1 MPVDQIWGRG
11 LWSSSVRVRPCE
23 CPALPCPI
31 RHGQPTC
38 VCVSCQH
45 RDAWRRAQGMV
56 QWWTIM
62 YEHHKIPDLLW
73 TLSRKVNHITYTNMQ
88 NHNASQL
95 HLTFG
100 FPNVEV
106 MCGRYSTVGVQLLCQ
121 IRAYTAPFELY
132 RRTGRKDAY
141 SSVVVSGCDVAGF
154 KLRRSLLDRAQ
165 GENLGS
171 FYPKLKFLYFND
183 HFKILNFFISSRK
196 ENQNYG
202 NRIPSLSTSSTSRE
216 SREKRR

>member
-1 MPVDQIWGRG
+1 MGTLAESPTYHLHKYAER
-11 LWSSSVRVRPCE
+11 LC
-23 CPALPCPI
+23 LPTASNFRFSLC
-31 RHGQPTC
+31 G
-38 VCVSCQH
+38 
-45 RDAWRRAQGMV
+45 GKM
-56 QWWTIM
+56 WT
-62 YEHHKIPDLLW
+62 W
-73 TLSRKVNHITYTNMQ
+73 TRTVLS
-88 NHNASQL
+88 
-95 HLTFG
+95 
-100 FPNVEV
+100 
-106 MCGRYSTVGVQLLCQ
+106 STVGVQLLCQ

-183 HFKILNFFISSRK
+183 HFTILNFFTSSRK

>member
-1 MPVDQIWGRG
+1 M
-11 LWSSSVRVRPCE
+11 
-23 CPALPCPI
+23 
-31 RHGQPTC
+31 
-38 VCVSCQH
+38 
-45 RDAWRRAQGMV
+45 
-56 QWWTIM
+56 WT
-62 YEHHKIPDLLW
+62 W
-73 TLSRKVNHITYTNMQ
+73 TVLS
-88 NHNASQL
+88 
-95 HLTFG
+95 
-100 FPNVEV
+100 
-106 MCGRYSTVGVQLLCQ
+106 STVGVQLLCQ